1 MLGLTFALSLSLRR
15 RHWNGP
21 KLGKGGW
28 IRDLKAL
35 MEDGDRF
42 LEGGFSPNNRFP
54 AVRYNA
60 YAIDRSRSKDSE
72 NIHRCFNELGIRSST
87 SHKTTLL
94 ISMSL
99 KL

>member
-1 MLGLTFALSLSLRR
+1 MPWIFGGREARRREQKHECLALLLLSLSLSR

-21 KLGKGGW
+21 KPGKGGW
-28 IRDLKAL
+28 IRDLKVL

-42 LEGGFSPNNRFP
+42 LEGGFSPKNGFP

-72 NIHRCFNELGIRSST
+72 NIHRCF
-87 SHKTTLL
+87 
-94 ISMSL
+94 
-99 KL
+99 